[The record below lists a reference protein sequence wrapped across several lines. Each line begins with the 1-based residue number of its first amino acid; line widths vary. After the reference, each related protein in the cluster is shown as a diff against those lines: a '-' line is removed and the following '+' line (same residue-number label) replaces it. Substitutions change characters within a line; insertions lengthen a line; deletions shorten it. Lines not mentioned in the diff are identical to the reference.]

1 MHEEVEWVS
10 DLLKRVLGAVVLD
23 RIDDDWSYVVF
34 GRDEHGI
41 FRAIDLKVSLPSQE
55 IAAEQLRE
63 KMREHL
69 STGATVFPQGDEG
82 PGW

>member
-1 MHEEVEWVS
+1 VVS